1 MIQNFYWKL
10 QQHPFVLIR
19 NYPFKH
25 CYIFL
30 YITIFIWVVWFTCFR
45 IWFEIIIDIKYLK
58 VMQFGLFIQICQH
71 VLLSLKLD
79 NVTKIFWLILKC
91 EVIIICFKRFL
102 LKWGFWF
109 PHKIFC
115 FLRNMFTWNWKI
127 IFKDCMGSYSRCTIK
142 NVQFKLVSIIL
153 FEIVVYWFLWFKLS
167 NFVLNISSDDDHPN
181 QVQRNLS
188 S

>member
-1 MIQNFYWKL
+1 MAYLFRFANMSCCHLNLTMSLRFFDL
-10 QQHPFVLIR
+10 
-19 NYPFKH
+19 
-25 CYIFL
+25 
-30 YITIFIWVVWFTCFR
+30 FT
-45 IWFEIIIDIKYLK
+45 
-58 VMQFGLFIQICQH
+58 LF
-71 VLLSLKLD
+71 
-79 NVTKIFWLILKC
+79 LKC